1 MRFNSKSDL
10 PTRTTFE
17 NSSPEGLRIPTVAP
31 ILSRRDYHRIVAELI
46 G

>member
-10 PTRTTFE
+10 PTRTTFK
-17 NSSPEGLRIPTVAP
+17 NSSPEGHRVPMAAP
-31 ILSRRDYHRIVAELI
+31 ILSRSDYHRIVAELI